1 MPLRAS
7 LEKKEEKEKVRN
19 ALLRAALRLAAT
31 HGFSSLGL
39 REVSREAGIAPTS
52 FYRHFA
58 DMEELGKTLI
68 RELGGTALREIGQRA
83 RAASGATA
91 VAALVD
97 AMLAAVV
104 QDPELMRFVLAERT
118 GAIASFRA
126 SMRTEL
132 AELASAL
139 ETALKAGGPASH
151 TPPPRGAEA
160 AIKLLIA
167 SVADVL
173 DDPEAARSSLRDSL
187 IAWMTTLVSKDGTS

>member
-7 LEKKEEKEKVRN
+7 LEKKEEKEKIRN

-58 DMEELGKTLI
+58 DMEELGTTLI

-83 RAASGATA
+83 LAASGATA

-104 QDPELMRFVLAERT
+104 RDPELVRFVLAERS

-126 SMRTEL
+126 SMRAEL
-132 AELASAL
+132 AELSRAL
-139 ETALKAGGPASH
+139 ETALTAGGA

-167 SVADVL
+167 AVADVL
-173 DDPEAARSSLRDSL
+173 DDPDAARSSLRALL
-187 IAWMTTLVSKDGTS
+187 IEWMTTLVSKGGAS